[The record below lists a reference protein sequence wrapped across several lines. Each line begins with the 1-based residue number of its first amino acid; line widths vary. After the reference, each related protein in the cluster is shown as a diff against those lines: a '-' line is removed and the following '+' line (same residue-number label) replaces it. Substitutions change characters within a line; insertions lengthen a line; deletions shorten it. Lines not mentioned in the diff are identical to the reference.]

1 MDEDKSFVS
10 RLEHIE
16 SLLSQKARIDNR
28 IRKLNIQ
35 KGEHVPI
42 YAQPIKPRF
51 PLAKAKRDEKQ
62 GKGASKPKKLKKLKK
77 KTVKK
82 KPVRQARQPTNLEL
96 AELQATKQALE
107 RVIRATKTPKRFTSQ
122 EAQTNRALL
131 IDSNETKKTTLD
143 RHVTFLENKDARA
156 KKKFFL
162 IWENRWY
169 RQSMKR
175 MKDTI
180 RERMSTRQYKFAKT
194 ESHRK
199 RKQEVS
205 PEMKDIEESS
215 SEGPPLYDDGE
226 VQFSFSSSGSATKVD
241 SALGSSISPRQAPL
255 EKLDEPMK
263 QSQTEKT
270 RDSVKQAPAEKLDE
284 PLKQAPV
291 EKARESVKQVPVE
304 KLDEPVRQEPLKVE
318 TPKKDEKETVT
329 KREAAPAGTQKKM
342 EAPAEKA
349 PVKQA
354 APAQASAGTKQ
365 KSSSDSVVLESGNEI
380 SDDRFTASDFEKAQG
395 SSIEVDEFLGGSG
408 SLFESSGIAEKDIVQ
423 VKTFPAEEEK
433 KQPEA
438 KAKTGERRVQMIVP
452 EFYHQRKAE
461 QERAKKEKKAE
472 KFSFDSIPT
481 VEPEGN
487 QEADDKADTTPE
499 KQDSM
504 GESGSFGSDIV
515 FESSDVLAK
524 IGDEKNSSFVGSFSD
539 EMDLPSIGRSPLTG
553 PTDITGPSSDSLSF
567 DIDSPK

>member
-10 RLEHIE
+10 RLEHIG

-62 GKGASKPKKLKKLKK
+62 GKGAGKPKKPKKIKK
-77 KTVKK
+77 KSVKK

-131 IDSNETKKTTLD
+131 IDSNEAKKTTLD

-194 ESHRK
+194 ESHK
-199 RKQEVS
+199 TRKQEVG

-215 SEGPPLYDDGE
+215 SDGPPLYDDGE

-241 SALGSSISPRQAPL
+241 SALGSSSSPRQAPP
-255 EKLDEPMK
+255 EKLDEPMQ
-263 QSQTEKT
+263 QSQTEQA
-270 RDSVKQAPAEKLDE
+270 SEPMKQAPAEKVIE
-284 PLKQAPV
+284 P
-291 EKARESVKQVPVE
+291 VKQVPAE
-304 KLDEPVRQEPLKVE
+304 KVSEPAKQEPLKVE
-318 TPKKDEKETVT
+318 APKKDEKETVT
-329 KREAAPAGTQKKM
+329 KREVVETQKKM

-354 APAQASAGTKQ
+354 VSAQANAATKQ
-365 KSSSDSVVLESGNEI
+365 KSSSDSVVLESGHEV

-395 SSIEVDEFLGGSG
+395 SSIEVDEFLGDSG
-408 SLFESSGIAEKDIVQ
+408 SLFESSGIAEKEVVQ

-438 KAKTGERRVQMIVP
+438 KVKTGERRVQMIVP

-487 QEADDKADTTPE
+487 QEVDDKADTTPE
-499 KQDSM
+499 KQDSI

-524 IGDEKNSSFVGSFSD
+524 IGDEKNSGFVGSFSD
-539 EMDLPSIGRSPLTG
+539 EMDLPSIGKSPLTG
-553 PTDITGPSSDSLSF
+553 PADVIGPSSDSLSF